1 MSNPLYERLNS
12 RPQVQNGG
20 SNMLANFM
28 NFANQFRA
36 QSKMTPQQKVQ
47 QMLDSGQM
55 TQEQFNQLRA
65 MANRITGKN
74 Y

>member
-1 MSNPLYERLNS
+1 MSNPLYDRVMAN
-12 RPQVQNGG
+12 RPPVQNG
-20 SNMLANFM
+20 NMLTNFL

-36 QSKMTPQQKVQ
+36 QSTMTPQQKVQ

-55 TQEQFNQLRA
+55 TQEQFNELRQ
-65 MANRITGKN
+65 MANRLTGKN